1 MDFENAVV
9 VATFPNHETAEA
21 AVSLLKSEGVDAA
34 ISSDDAGGE
43 LPNLDLGR
51 GIRVYVQ
58 SDNAEFAKALLQQG
72 ENGGGGA
79 DGDGDRGGNES

>member
-9 VATFPNHETAEA
+9 VATFENHETAEA
-21 AVSLLKSEGVDAA
+21 AASMLRSEGIDAA

-51 GIRVYVQ
+51 TVRVFVP
-58 SDNAEFAKALLQQG
+58 AAEEEFARGILSQG
-72 ENGGGGA
+72 VEGSP
-79 DGDGDRGGNES
+79 GDQ